1 MVALISIDRICT
13 ALEATSEK
21 LAGPERDQLQSLL
34 ASTPPACRALCLAP
48 VQIHAPAIEV
58 WGDTIYAPR
67 AQDTSAHE
75 QASTE
80 TLQPVGWICFLRAS
94 SFEDQL
100 STLADLVDTFH
111 FFAPLLPEILGRLD
125 ASLAEHVR
133 ALQRLR
139 PAVGSELYG
148 DEMTFVPP
156 AAFGAAKPDQILA
169 NAMSPLDSPPKGCDR
184 FPFAPLSKTRA
195 TVVVLYG
202 SAAKVDP
209 DPAMG
214 LTRTR

>member
-1 MVALISIDRICT
+1 MAALISIDTICT
-13 ALEATSEK
+13 ALDGASEM
-21 LAGPERDQLQSLL
+21 LAAPDRDQVLSHL

-48 VQIHAPAIEV
+48 IQIHAPATEV

-67 AQDTSAHE
+67 PQDTSAPE

-94 SFEDQL
+94 SFEGQF
-100 STLADLVDTFH
+100 STLADLVDAFH
-111 FFAPLLPEILGRLD
+111 FFAPLLPATLGRLD
-125 ASLAEHVR
+125 ASLAEQIR

-148 DEMTFVPP
+148 DEITFIPP
-156 AAFGAAKPDQILA
+156 AAFGAVTPDQILV
-169 NAMSPLDSPPKGCDR
+169 NALSPLDSTPEGYGR
-184 FPFAPLSKTRA
+184 FLFAPLSKTRA

-202 SAAKVDP
+202 TATKIAP